1 VTSLRAFL
9 ELNEA
14 MALRALLDHIL
25 AVEQV
30 WGDEVARKRALAE
43 LQDRLDALSLHRGA
57 KVRELAHL
65 ARKLPDDPSYQQFL
79 AVFVPVERQH
89 GRLVQ
94 DADFL
99 VRMTDKERA
108 GAPARLPVGLILD
121 NIRSAFNVGSI
132 LRLADGLGFQRVY
145 LCGYTARPDQDK
157 VAKAALGAQDAIDWE
172 WHAHAKD
179 LLLQLQARGVPVF
192 ALETADQA
200 TPLERFGFPQQEV
213 ALLFGNERYGLEPDL
228 LQLCAGTIEIPCQG
242 LKNSLNV
249 AVSAGMV
256 GFELR
261 RQWWAS
267 GFMGPL

>member
-14 MALRALLDHIL
+14 MALRALLDQVL
-25 AVEQV
+25 AVEKV
-30 WGDEVARKRALAE
+30 WAESGERQRAIDELRVL
-43 LQDRLDALSLHRGA
+43 LDALSLHRGPKLRA
-57 KVRELAHL
+57 LAHL
-65 ARKLPDDPSYQQFL
+65 AQKLPDDPSFQQFL
-79 AVFVPVERQH
+79 AIFVPIERQH

-99 VRMTDKERA
+99 VRTTDKERP
-108 GAPARLPVGLILD
+108 PARVRLPVALILD

-132 LRLADGLGFQRVY
+132 LRLADGLGFQKVY

-157 VAKAALGAQDAIDWE
+157 VAKAALGAEDAIDWE
-172 WHAHAKD
+172 WRPHAKD
-179 LLLQLQARGVPVF
+179 LLFDFQARGVPVY
-192 ALETADQA
+192 ALETAEQA
-200 TPLERFGFPQQEV
+200 THLEAFLFPKQEL
-213 ALLFGNERYGLEPDL
+213 ALLFGNERYGLEPEL
-228 LQLCAGTIEIPCQG
+228 LQHCAGTIEIPCQG
-242 LKNSLNV
+242 VKNSLNV

-267 GFMGPL
+267 GFGSLA